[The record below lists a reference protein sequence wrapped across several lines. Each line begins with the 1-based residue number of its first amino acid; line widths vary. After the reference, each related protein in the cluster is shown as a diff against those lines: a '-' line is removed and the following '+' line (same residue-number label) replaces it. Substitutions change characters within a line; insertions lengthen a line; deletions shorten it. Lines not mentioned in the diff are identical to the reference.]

1 MTTDGKQYSY
11 DLTARLSYFVI
22 SIELIFCGYVLL
34 HAKEFIQIQ
43 HLSKLFLIAGLSV
56 LFGLLWRFAYNQTY
70 HESQHN
76 KRSAKWLTVIMHVGI
91 HHSHRNILHYIAL
104 FRIQL
109 SVLLKG
115 NSIIK
120 IL

>member
-43 HLSKLFLIAGLSV
+43 YLSKLFLISGLSV
-56 LFGLLWRFAYNQTY
+56 IFGLLWRFAYNQTH
-70 HESQHN
+70 HERQHS
-76 KRSAKWLTVIMHVGI
+76 KKPAKWLMSTQ
-91 HHSHRNILHYIAL
+91 LLFYWAYIAL
-104 FRIQL
+104 TVIFFVASLYFGYSYL
-109 SVLLKG
+109 SCLKATA
-115 NSIIK
+115 
-120 IL
+120 

>member
-43 HLSKLFLIAGLSV
+43 HLSTLFLIAGLS
-56 LFGLLWRFAYNQTY
+56 LISGLLWRFAYNQTY
-70 HESQHN
+70 HERQHG
-76 KRSAKWLTVIMHVGI
+76 KDPAKWLTVIQDV
-91 HHSHRNILHYIAL
+91 LYWVYI
-104 FRIQL
+104 
-109 SVLLKG
+109 VLTVIFFIASLYFGYNYLVCLKAAT
-115 NSIIK
+115 
-120 IL
+120 